1 MSQRLTLACA
11 LCLVL
16 SFASRVAAEAPPR
29 LTSFASK
36 HYDVHT
42 NLAMD
47 KAREMAAHM
56 DAVFEEYTKRFVAFG
71 KGTTP
76 RMPLYLLRTQK
87 EYLAFMQSKS
97 VDATGT
103 GGIFFI
109 RPDAKGLATWVEDRP
124 SWITLET
131 LQHEGFHQFA
141 YACIGTKLP
150 LWVNEGMA
158 EYFGD
163 AILVDKRLRVG
174 ICPNRRVQAIKQALA
189 EGKTFEFDE
198 LLAMQ
203 PGKWHQTLVRSPERG
218 RLQYDQ
224 SWSMVYFLIHGDD
237 GRYRAAFEKYLSV
250 VAKGMDSTTAFKH
263 AFGATDTLA
272 FRRQWEKFV
281 AMVEPDP
288 IDTAVGRMRFLAQG
302 LQLLHERRESP
313 PRSLDELRKKLS
325 EIGFRAVR
333 IENGVRTEVSA
344 SDASLYIFAKD
355 NGSIATFDIV
365 RSDEKGVPP
374 GVRATGLQPQPTL
387 TWTRDEK
394 GELLAEVD
402 FR

>member
-1 MSQRLTLACA
+1 MSKHQTFICA
-11 LCLVL
+11 LCTALA
-16 SFASRVAAEAPPR
+16 FAAQSQADSLPR
-29 LTSFASK
+29 LTSFAST
-36 HYDVHT
+36 HYDIHT
-42 NLAMD
+42 NVAMD
-47 KAREMAAHM
+47 KAREIGRHM
-56 DAVFEEYTKRFVAFG
+56 DAVFEEYTKRFHAFG
-71 KGTTP
+71 KGATP
-76 RMPLYLLRTQK
+76 RMPLYLLKTQQ
-87 EYLAFMQSKS
+87 EYLDFMRGKG

-109 RPDAKGLATWVEDRP
+109 RPDAKGLATWLDNRP

-174 ICPNRRVQAIKQALA
+174 ICPNRRLQSVKQAVIDR
-189 EGKTFEFDE
+189 KTIDFDE
-198 LLAMQ
+198 LLTTQ

-224 SWSMVYFLIHGDD
+224 SWSMVYFLIHGED
-237 GRYRAAFEKYLSV
+237 GRYRAAFEKYLTV
-250 VAKGMDSTTAFKH
+250 VAKGMESGEAFKH
-263 AFGATDTLA
+263 AFGAKDTVA
-272 FRRQWEKFV
+272 FRRQWEKF
-281 AMVEPDP
+281 AATVEPDA

-302 LQLLHERRESP
+302 IQLLHERRETP
-313 PRSLDELRKKLS
+313 PSSLEDLRKKLAA
-325 EIGFRAVR
+325 IGFRAVR

-344 SDASLYIFAKD
+344 SDASLYVFNRD
-355 NGSIATFDIV
+355 NGSSATFELV
-365 RSDEKGVPP
+365 KSSETGVPP

-387 TWTRDEK
+387 IWTRDDK